1 MKLTLQVKLLPTG
14 EQAVKLK
21 KTFSVFNEA
30 CNTISQI
37 AWERHAFKQFN
48 LHKEVYYPIKE
59 TYHLSSQLVVRAI
72 SKVADAYKLDRKK
85 QRHFREFGAITY
97 DSRVLSYNVT
107 QYVCSISLIGSREK
121 IEYTCYRPQ
130 LMQYAKGEADL
141 VLIRGKFY
149 LYQTIDIPD
158 EEEEAAENF
167 IGVDMGLTDIVS
179 LSDGTNISSEEV
191 KNIRNRYNKVRGSVQ
206 SKGTRNCHK
215 LLKRL
220 KGRERRFTTIVNH
233 RISRQIVAKA
243 KKEHKGIAIEDLK
256 NIRWGMNSKKRNKTF
271 RRRSNSW
278 NFYQLRSF
286 LEYKSKINGVQIT
299 AIPPAYT
306 SQTCHECGHIGIR
319 HGKHFR
325 CAHCG
330 NVADADVN
338 AALNIATWGYVNTHE
353 RWELLSCPIHDNY
366 STSKA
371 HKSLACG

>member
-1 MKLTLQVKLLPTG
+1 
-14 EQAVKLK
+14 
-21 KTFSVFNEA
+21 
-30 CNTISQI
+30 
-37 AWERHAFKQFN
+37 
-48 LHKEVYYPIKE
+48 
-59 TYHLSSQLVVRAI
+59 
-72 SKVADAYKLDRKK
+72 
-85 QRHFREFGAITY
+85 
-97 DSRVLSYNVT
+97 
-107 QYVCSISLIGSREK
+107 
-121 IEYTCYRPQ
+121 
-130 LMQYAKGEADL
+130 
-141 VLIRGKFY
+141 
-149 LYQTIDIPD
+149 
-158 EEEEAAENF
+158 
-167 IGVDMGLTDIVS
+167 MGLTDIVS

-191 KNIRNRYNKVRGSVQ
+191 KNIRNRYNKVRASVQ

-220 KGRERRFTTIVNH
+220 KGRERRFATIVNH

-306 SQTCHECGHIGIR
+306 SQTCHNCGHIGIR
-319 HGKHFR
+319 NGKHFR

-371 HKSLACG
+371 HKSLVCG

>member
-1 MKLTLQVKLLPTG
+1 MKLTLQIKLLPTD
-14 EQAVKLK
+14 EQAITLK
-21 KTFSVFNEA
+21 KTFSVFNGA

-37 AWERHAFKQFN
+37 AWERHVFKQFN
-48 LHKEVYYPIKE
+48 LHKEVYYSIKA

-85 QRHFREFGAITY
+85 QRRFREFGAITY
-97 DSRVLSYNVT
+97 DSRVLSYNT
-107 QYVCSISLIGSREK
+107 SKNICSISLVDGREK
-121 IEYTCYRPQ
+121 IAFTCYRPQ

-141 VLIRGKFY
+141 VLIKGKFY

-158 EEEEAAENF
+158 KDEEYAEDF
-167 IGVDMGLTDIVS
+167 LGVDMGITDIVS
-179 LSDGTNISSEEV
+179 LSDGTNISSDEV
-191 KNIRNRYNKVRGSVQ
+191 KNIRNRYNKVRASIQ

-220 KGRERRFTTIVNH
+220 KGRERRFATIANH
-233 RISRQIVAKA
+233 RISKQIIEKA

-271 RRRSNSW
+271 RRRSNLW
-278 NFYQLRSF
+278 NFHQLRSF
-286 LEYKSKINGVQIT
+286 LEYKCKMKGVQII
-299 AIPPAYT
+299 AILPAYT
-306 SQTCHECGHIGIR
+306 SQTCHNCGRIGIR

-330 NVADADVN
+330 NVADADIN
-338 AALNIATWGYVNTHE
+338 AALNIATWGYVNAHE
-353 RWELLSCPIHDNY
+353 RWELLSCPIHDDY

-371 HKSLACG
+371 CKSLVWG

>member
-1 MKLTLQVKLLPTG
+1 MKLTLQIRLLPTA

-37 AWERHAFKQFN
+37 AWERHVFKQFN

-59 TYHLSSQLVVRAI
+59 TYRLSSQLVVRAI
-72 SKVADAYKLDRKK
+72 SKVADTYKLDKKK

-97 DSRVLSYNVT
+97 DSRVLSYNIDKS
-107 QYVCSISLIGSREK
+107 VCSISLIGSREK
-121 IEYTCYRPQ
+121 IAFTCYRPQ
-130 LMQYAKGEADL
+130 LMQYAEGEADL
-141 VLIRGKFY
+141 VLIKDKFY

-158 EEEEAAENF
+158 EEEETAEDF
-167 IGVDMGLTDIVS
+167 LGVDMGITDIVS
-179 LSDGTNISSEEV
+179 LSDGTNISSNEV
-191 KNIRNRYNKVRGSVQ
+191 KNIRNRYNRVRASVQ

-220 KGRERRFTTIVNH
+220 KGRERRFATIVNH
-233 RISRQIVAKA
+233 RISKQVVAKA
-243 KKEHKGIAIEDLK
+243 KEEHKGIAIEDLK

-278 NFYQLRSF
+278 NFYQLRYF
-286 LEYKSKINGVQIT
+286 LEYKCKMNGVQIT
-299 AIPPAYT
+299 VIPPAYT
-306 SQTCHECGHIGIR
+306 SQTCYKCGHIGIR

-353 RWELLSCPIHDNY
+353 RWEMLSCPIHDDF

-371 HKSLACG
+371 HKSLVCG

>member
-1 MKLTLQVKLLPTG
+1 MKLTLQIKLLPTY

-37 AWERHAFKQFN
+37 AWERRVFKQFG

-59 TYHLSSQLVVRAI
+59 TCYLSSQLVVRAI
-72 SKVADAYKLDRKK
+72 SKVADAYKLDKKK

-97 DSRVLSYNVT
+97 DSRVLSYNIDKS
-107 QYVCSISLIGSREK
+107 VCSISLIGGREK
-121 IEYTCYRPQ
+121 ITFTCYRPQ

-141 VLIRGKFY
+141 VIIKDKFY

-158 EEEEAAENF
+158 EEEEAAEDF
-167 IGVDMGLTDIVS
+167 LGVDMGITDIVS
-179 LSDGTNISSEEV
+179 LSDGTNVSSEEV
-191 KNIRNRYNKVRGSVQ
+191 KNIRNRYNKVRASVQ
-206 SKGTRNCHK
+206 SKGTRNCHR

-220 KGRERRFTTIVNH
+220 KGRERRFATIVNH

-243 KKEHKGIAIEDLK
+243 KNEHKGIAIEDLK
-256 NIRWGMNSKKRNKTF
+256 NIRWGMNSKRRSKTF

-278 NFYQLRSF
+278 NFCQLRSF
-286 LEYKSKINGVQIT
+286 LEYKCKMNGVQIV

-306 SQTCHECGHIGIR
+306 SQTCHNCGHIGIR

-353 RWELLSCPIHDNY
+353 RWELLSCPIHDDF

-371 HKSLACG
+371 HKSLVCG

>member
-1 MKLTLQVKLLPTG
+1 MKLTLQIKLLPTG
-14 EQAVKLK
+14 EQAVMLK
-21 KTFSVFNEA
+21 NTFSVFNEA

-37 AWERHAFKQFN
+37 AWERHAFKQFS

-72 SKVADAYKLDRKK
+72 SKVANAYKLDRKK

-97 DSRVLSYNVT
+97 DSRVLSYSMSKS
-107 QYVCSISLIGSREK
+107 VCSISLVGSREK
-121 IEYTCYRPQ
+121 IAYTCYRPQ

-141 VLIRGKFY
+141 VLIKDKFY

-158 EEEEAAENF
+158 EHEENAEDF
-167 IGVDMGLTDIVS
+167 IGVDMGITDIVS
-179 LSDGTNISSEEV
+179 VSDGTNISSDEV
-191 KNIRNRYNKVRGSVQ
+191 KNIRNRYNKVRASVQ

-220 KGRERRFTTIVNH
+220 KGRERRFATIVNH
-233 RISRQIVAKA
+233 RISKQIVAKA
-243 KKEHKGIAIEDLK
+243 KEEHKGIAIEDLK

-278 NFYQLRSF
+278 NFCQLRSF

-306 SQTCHECGHIGIR
+306 SQTCHNCGHIGIR

-353 RWELLSCPIHDNY
+353 RWELLSCPIHDDL

>member
-1 MKLTLQVKLLPTG
+1 MKLTLQIKLLPTD
-14 EQAVKLK
+14 EQAIALK
-21 KTFSVFNEA
+21 NTFSVFNEA

-37 AWERHAFKQFN
+37 ALERHVFKQFS
-48 LHKEVYYPIKE
+48 LHKEVYYTIKE
-59 TYHLSSQLVVRAI
+59 TCHLSSQLVVRAI
-72 SKVADAYKLDRKK
+72 SKVANAYKLDRKK
-85 QRHFREFGAITY
+85 QRHFREFGAVTY

-107 QYVCSISLIGSREK
+107 QSVCSISLIGGREK
-121 IEYTCYRPQ
+121 IAYTCYRPQ

-141 VLIRGKFY
+141 VLIKGKFY
-149 LYQTIDIPD
+149 LYQTIDNPD
-158 EEEEAAENF
+158 EEEESAENF

-179 LSDGTNISSEEV
+179 LSDGTNISSKEV
-191 KNIRNRYNKVRGSVQ
+191 KNIRDRYNKVRASVQ

-220 KGRERRFTTIVNH
+220 KGRERRFATIVNH

-278 NFYQLRSF
+278 NFYQLRFF
-286 LEYKSKINGVQIT
+286 LEYKGKINGVQIV

-306 SQTCHECGHIGIR
+306 SQTCHNCGHIGIR
-319 HGKHFR
+319 HGKQFR

-353 RWELLSCPIHDNY
+353 RWEILSCPVHDNY

-371 HKSLACG
+371 HKSLVCG

>member
-1 MKLTLQVKLLPTG
+1 MKLTLQIKLLPTD
-14 EQAVKLK
+14 EQVMILK

-30 CNTISQI
+30 CNIISQI
-37 AWERHAFKQFN
+37 AWERHVFKQFS
-48 LHKEVYYPIKE
+48 LHKEVYYSIKE

-72 SKVADAYKLDRKK
+72 SKVTDAYKLDRKK

-97 DSRVLSYNVT
+97 DSRVLSYNTAVS
-107 QYVCSISLIGSREK
+107 VCSISLVGRREK
-121 IEYTCYRPQ
+121 IAYTCYRPQ

-141 VLIRGKFY
+141 VRIKDKFY

-158 EEEEAAENF
+158 GEEENAEDF
-167 IGVDMGLTDIVS
+167 LGVDMGITDIVS
-179 LSDGTNISSEEV
+179 LSDGTNISSDRV
-191 KNIRNRYNKVRGSVQ
+191 KDIRNRYNKVRASVQ

-220 KGRERRFTTIVNH
+220 KGRERRFATIVNH
-233 RISRQIVAKA
+233 RISKRLVAKA
-243 KKEHKGIAIEDLK
+243 KEENRGIAVEDLK

-286 LEYKSKINGVQIT
+286 LEYKCKMAGIKIV

-306 SQTCHECGHIGIR
+306 SQTCHECGHIGVR
-319 HGKHFR
+319 NGKHFH

-353 RWELLSCPIHDNY
+353 RWELLSCPIHDDL
-366 STSKA
+366 SMSKA

>member
-1 MKLTLQVKLLPTG
+1 MKLILQIKLLPTDI
-14 EQAVKLK
+14 QAAMLK
-21 KTFSVFNEA
+21 ETFSVFNEA
-30 CNTISQI
+30 CNAISQI
-37 AWERHAFKQFN
+37 AWERRVFKQFG
-48 LHKEVYYPIKE
+48 LHKEVYYSIKE
-59 TYHLSSQLVVRAI
+59 TYHLSSQLIVRAI
-72 SKVADAYKLDRKK
+72 SKVANAYKLDRKK

-97 DSRVLSYNVT
+97 DSRVLSYNDGKSI
-107 QYVCSISLIGSREK
+107 CSISLVGGREK
-121 IEYTCYRPQ
+121 IAYTCYRPQ

-141 VLIRGKFY
+141 VLIKGKFY

-158 EEEEAAENF
+158 EEEEYADDF

-179 LSDGTNISSEEV
+179 VSDGTNISSDEV
-191 KNIRNRYNKVRGSVQ
+191 KNIRNRYNKVRASVQ

-220 KGRERRFTTIVNH
+220 KGRERRFATIVNH
-233 RISRQIVAKA
+233 SISKRLVAKA
-243 KKEHKGIAIEDLK
+243 KEENRGIAIEDLK

-286 LEYKSKINGVQIT
+286 LEYKCKMAGIKIV
-299 AIPPAYT
+299 AISPAYT
-306 SQTCHECGHIGIR
+306 SQTCHECSHIGIR
-319 HGKHFR
+319 NGKHFR
-325 CAHCG
+325 CAYCG

-353 RWELLSCPIHDNY
+353 RWELLSCPIHDDY

>member
-1 MKLTLQVKLLPTG
+1 MKLTLQIKLLPTY

-37 AWERHAFKQFN
+37 AWERHVFKQFN

-59 TYHLSSQLVVRAI
+59 TYHLSSQLIVRAI
-72 SKVADAYKLDRKK
+72 SKVADAYKLDKKK

-97 DSRVLSYNVT
+97 DSRVISYNIDKS
-107 QYVCSISLIGSREK
+107 VCSISLIGGREK
-121 IEYTCYRPQ
+121 ITFTCYRPQ

-141 VLIRGKFY
+141 VVIKDKFY

-158 EEEEAAENF
+158 EEEEAAEDVL
-167 IGVDMGLTDIVS
+167 GVDMGLTDIVT
-179 LSDGTNISSEEV
+179 LSDGTNISSDEV
-191 KNIRNRYNKVRGSVQ
+191 KDIRNRYNKVRASVQ

-220 KGRERRFTTIVNH
+220 KGRERRFATIVNH

-278 NFYQLRSF
+278 NFCQLRSF

-306 SQTCHECGHIGIR
+306 SQTCHNCGHIGIR

-371 HKSLACG
+371 HKSLVCG

>member
-1 MKLTLQVKLLPTG
+1 MKLTLQIKLLPTD

-37 AWERHAFKQFN
+37 AWERHVFKQFN

-59 TYHLSSQLVVRAI
+59 TYHLSSQLIIRAI
-72 SKVADAYKLDRKK
+72 SKVADAYKLDKK
-85 QRHFREFGAITY
+85 NQRHFREFGAITY
-97 DSRVLSYNVT
+97 DSRVLSYNIDKS
-107 QYVCSISLIGSREK
+107 VCSISLIGGREK
-121 IEYTCYRPQ
+121 IAFTCYRPQ

-141 VLIRGKFY
+141 VVIKDKFY

-158 EEEEAAENF
+158 EEEETAEDF
-167 IGVDMGLTDIVS
+167 LGVDMGITDIVS
-179 LSDGTNISSEEV
+179 LSDGTNISSNEV
-191 KNIRNRYNKVRGSVQ
+191 KNIRNRYNRVRASVQ

-220 KGRERRFTTIVNH
+220 KGRERRFATIVNH
-233 RISRQIVAKA
+233 RISKQVVAKA
-243 KKEHKGIAIEDLK
+243 KEEHKGIVIEDLK
-256 NIRWGMNSKKRNKTF
+256 NIRWGMNSKRRNKTF

-278 NFYQLRSF
+278 NFFQLRSF
-286 LEYKSKINGVQIT
+286 LEYKCKMNGVQIT
-299 AIPPAYT
+299 VIPPAYT
-306 SQTCHECGHIGIR
+306 SQTCHKCGHIGIR

-325 CAHCG
+325 CVHCG

-353 RWELLSCPIHDNY
+353 RWELLSCPIHDDF

-371 HKSLACG
+371 NKSLVCW

>member
-1 MKLTLQVKLLPTG
+1 MKLTLQIKLIPTD
-14 EQAVKLK
+14 EQAIMLK
-21 KTFSVFNEA
+21 KTFSIFNEA

-37 AWERHAFKQFN
+37 AWERHVFMQFS
-48 LHKEVYYPIKE
+48 LHKEVYYSIRK

-97 DSRVLSYNVT
+97 DSRVLSYNTVKSI
-107 QYVCSISLIGSREK
+107 CSISLIGGREK
-121 IEYTCYRPQ
+121 IAYTCYRPQ

-141 VLIRGKFY
+141 VLIKGKFY
-149 LYQTIDIPD
+149 IYQTIDISEKK
-158 EEEEAAENF
+158 EEPAEDF
-167 IGVDMGLTDIVS
+167 IGIDMGLTDIVS
-179 LSDGTNISSEEV
+179 VSDGTNISSNEV
-191 KNIRNRYNKVRGSVQ
+191 KRIRNKYNRIRASIQ

-220 KGRERRFTTIVNH
+220 KGRERRFATIINH
-233 RISRQIVAKA
+233 RISKDLVAKA

-256 NIRWGMNSKKRNKTF
+256 NIRWGMNSKRRNKTF

-278 NFYQLRSF
+278 SFSQLRSF
-286 LEYKSKINGVQIT
+286 LEYKCKKLGVQII
-299 AIPPAYT
+299 AVPPAYT
-306 SQTCHECGHIGIR
+306 SQTCHKCGHIGIR
-319 HGKHFR
+319 NGKHFS
-325 CAHCG
+325 CEHCG

-353 RWELLSCPIHDNY
+353 RWDILSCPIHDDV

-371 HKSLACG
+371 NKSLAC

>member
-1 MKLTLQVKLLPTG
+1 MKLTLQIKLIPTD
-14 EQAVKLK
+14 EQAIMLK
-21 KTFSVFNEA
+21 KTFSIFNEA

-37 AWERHAFKQFN
+37 AWERHVFKQFS
-48 LHKEVYYPIKE
+48 LHKEVYYSMRK

-97 DSRVLSYNVT
+97 DSRVLSYNTVKSI
-107 QYVCSISLIGSREK
+107 CSISLIGGREK
-121 IEYTCYRPQ
+121 IAYTCYRPQ

-141 VLIRGKFY
+141 VLIKGKFY
-149 LYQTIDIPD
+149 IYQTIDISEK
-158 EEEEAAENF
+158 EEEHAEDF
-167 IGVDMGLTDIVS
+167 IGIDMGLTDIVS
-179 LSDGTNISSEEV
+179 VSDGTNISSNEV
-191 KNIRNRYNKVRGSVQ
+191 KSIRNKYNRIRASIQ

-220 KGRERRFTTIVNH
+220 KGRERRFATIINH
-233 RISRQIVAKA
+233 RISKDLVAKA

-256 NIRWGMNSKKRNKTF
+256 NIRWGMNSKRRNKTF

-278 NFYQLRSF
+278 SFSQLRSF
-286 LEYKSKINGVQIT
+286 LEYKCKRLGVQII

-306 SQTCHECGHIGIR
+306 SQTCHKCGHIGIR
-319 HGKHFR
+319 NGKHFS
-325 CAHCG
+325 CEHCG

-353 RWELLSCPIHDNY
+353 RWDILSCPIHDDV

-371 HKSLACG
+371 NKSLAC

>member
-1 MKLTLQVKLLPTG
+1 MKLTLHIKLLPTE
-14 EQAVKLK
+14 EQVSMLK

-37 AWERHAFKQFN
+37 AWERRVFKQFG

-59 TYHLSSQLVVRAI
+59 TYRLSSQLVVHAI

-85 QRHFREFGAITY
+85 RRHFREFGAITY
-97 DSRVLSYNVT
+97 DSRVLSYNT
-107 QYVCSISLIGSREK
+107 SKSVCSISLVGGREK
-121 IEYTCYRPQ
+121 IAYTCYRSQ
-130 LMQYAKGEADL
+130 LMQFVKGEAYL
-141 VLIRGKFY
+141 VLIKGKFY
-149 LYQTIDIPD
+149 LYQTIDIP
-158 EEEEAAENF
+158 EEEEECAEDF
-167 IGVDMGLTDIVS
+167 VGVDMGITDIIS
-179 LSDGTNISSEEV
+179 LSDGTNISSDEV
-191 KNIRNRYNKVRGSVQ
+191 KNIRNRYNKVRDSVQ

-220 KGRERRFTTIVNH
+220 KGRERRFATIVNH
-233 RISRQIVAKA
+233 RISKQLVAKA
-243 KKEHKGIAIEDLK
+243 KEEHKGIAIEDLK
-256 NIRWGMNSKKRNKTF
+256 NIRRGMNSKKHNKTF

-278 NFYQLRSF
+278 SFYQLRSF
-286 LEYKSKINGVQIT
+286 LEYKCKLAGVQIV

-319 HGKHFR
+319 SGKHFR
-325 CAHCG
+325 CTHCG
-330 NVADADVN
+330 NVADADIN

-353 RWELLSCPIHDNY
+353 RWELLSCPIHDGY

>member
-1 MKLTLQVKLLPTG
+1 MKLTLQIKLLPTD
-14 EQAVKLK
+14 EQAVMLK

-30 CNTISQI
+30 CNAISQI
-37 AWERHAFKQFN
+37 AWNRHVFKQFN
-48 LHKEVYYPIKE
+48 LHKEVYYSIKE
-59 TYHLSSQLVVRAI
+59 TYSLSSQLVVRAI
-72 SKVADAYKLDRKK
+72 SKVADAYKLDKKK
-85 QRHFREFGAITY
+85 QRKFREFGAITY
-97 DSRVLSYNVT
+97 DSRVLSYNAAKSI
-107 QYVCSISLIGSREK
+107 CSISLIGGREK
-121 IEYTCYRPQ
+121 IAFACYRPQ

-141 VLIRGKFY
+141 VLVKEKFY

-158 EEEEAAENF
+158 EEEDAAEDF
-167 IGVDMGLTDIVS
+167 LGVDMGITDIVS
-179 LSDGTNISSEEV
+179 LSDGTNVSSKEV
-191 KNIRNRYNKVRGSVQ
+191 KDIRNRYNKVRASIQ

-220 KGRERRFTTIVNH
+220 KGRERRFATITNH
-233 RISRQIVAKA
+233 RISKQIVAKA
-243 KKEHKGIAIEDLK
+243 KEEHKGIAIEDLK

-271 RRRSNSW
+271 HGRSNSW
-278 NFYQLRSF
+278 SFYQLRSF
-286 LEYKSKINGVQIT
+286 LEYKCKMNGVQIT

-353 RWELLSCPIHDNY
+353 RWELLSCPIHDDF

-371 HKSLACG
+371 HKSLVCG

>member
-1 MKLTLQVKLLPTG
+1 MKLTLQVKLLPTD

-72 SKVADAYKLDRKK
+72 SKVADAYKLDKKK

-97 DSRVLSYNVT
+97 DSRVLSYNIDKF
-107 QYVCSISLIGSREK
+107 VCSISLIGGREK
-121 IEYTCYRPQ
+121 ITFTCYRPQ
-130 LMQYAKGEADL
+130 LMQHAKGEADL
-141 VLIRGKFY
+141 VLIKGKFY

-158 EEEEAAENF
+158 EQEEDAEDF
-167 IGVDMGLTDIVS
+167 IGVDMGITDIVS
-179 LSDGTNISSEEV
+179 VSDGTNISSDEV
-191 KNIRNRYNKVRGSVQ
+191 KNIRNRYNKVRASVQ
-206 SKGTRNCHK
+206 SKGTRNCHR

-220 KGRERRFTTIVNH
+220 KGRERRFATIVNH
-233 RISRQIVAKA
+233 RISKQIVAKA
-243 KKEHKGIAIEDLK
+243 KKERKGIAIEDLK
-256 NIRWGMNSKKRNKTF
+256 NIRWGMNSKRRNKTF

-286 LEYKSKINGVQIT
+286 LEYKCKKYGVQIV

-319 HGKHFR
+319 HGKHFH
-325 CAHCG
+325 CTYCG

-338 AALNIATWGYVNTHE
+338 AALNIAAWGYVNTHE
-353 RWELLSCPIHDNY
+353 RWELLSCPIHDDI

-371 HKSLACG
+371 HKSLVCG

>member
-1 MKLTLQVKLLPTG
+1 MKLTLQIKLLPTD
-14 EQAVKLK
+14 EQAITLK
-21 KTFSVFNEA
+21 NTFSVFNEA

-37 AWERHAFKQFN
+37 AWERHVFKQFS

-72 SKVADAYKLDRKK
+72 SKVANAYKLDRKK

-107 QYVCSISLIGSREK
+107 QSVCSISLIGSREK
-121 IEYTCYRPQ
+121 IAYTCYRPQ

-158 EEEEAAENF
+158 EEEETSDNF
-167 IGVDMGLTDIVS
+167 IGIDMGITDIVS

-191 KNIRNRYNKVRGSVQ
+191 KNIRNRYNKVRASVQ

-220 KGRERRFTTIVNH
+220 KGRERRFATIVNH

-306 SQTCHECGHIGIR
+306 SQTCHNCGHIGIR

-371 HKSLACG
+371 HKSLVCG

>member
-1 MKLTLQVKLLPTG
+1 MKLTLQIKLLPTD
-14 EQAVKLK
+14 EQAITLK
-21 KTFSVFNEA
+21 NTFSVFNEA

-37 AWERHAFKQFN
+37 AWERHVFKQFS

-72 SKVADAYKLDRKK
+72 SKVANAYKLDRKK

-121 IEYTCYRPQ
+121 IAYTCYRPQ

-141 VLIRGKFY
+141 VVIKDKFY

-167 IGVDMGLTDIVS
+167 LGVDMGLTDIVS

-191 KNIRNRYNKVRGSVQ
+191 KNIRNRYNKVRASVQ

-220 KGRERRFTTIVNH
+220 KGRERRFATIVNH

-306 SQTCHECGHIGIR
+306 SQTCHNCGHIGIR
-319 HGKHFR
+319 NGKHFR

-371 HKSLACG
+371 HKSLVCG

>member
-1 MKLTLQVKLLPTG
+1 MKLTLQIKLLPTD
-14 EQAVKLK
+14 EQVMILK

-30 CNTISQI
+30 CNTISQV
-37 AWERHAFKQFN
+37 AWERHVFKQFS
-48 LHKEVYYPIKE
+48 LHKEVYYSIKE

-72 SKVADAYKLDRKK
+72 SKVTDAYKLDRKK

-97 DSRVLSYNVT
+97 DSRVLSYNTAVS
-107 QYVCSISLIGSREK
+107 VCSISLVGRREK
-121 IEYTCYRPQ
+121 IAYTCYRPQ

-141 VLIRGKFY
+141 VRIKDKFY

-158 EEEEAAENF
+158 GEEENAEDF
-167 IGVDMGLTDIVS
+167 LGVDMGITDIVS
-179 LSDGTNISSEEV
+179 LSDGTNISSDRV
-191 KNIRNRYNKVRGSVQ
+191 KDIRNRYNKVRASVQ

-220 KGRERRFTTIVNH
+220 KGRERRFATIVNH
-233 RISRQIVAKA
+233 RISKQLVAKA
-243 KKEHKGIAIEDLK
+243 KEEHKGIAIEDLK

-278 NFYQLRSF
+278 NFYQLRYF
-286 LEYKSKINGVQIT
+286 LEYKCKVAGIKIV

-306 SQTCHECGHIGIR
+306 SQTCHKCGHIGVR
-319 HGKHFR
+319 NGKHFH

-330 NVADADVN
+330 NVADVN

-353 RWELLSCPIHDNY
+353 RWELLSCPIHDDL
-366 STSKA
+366 SMSKA

>member
-1 MKLTLQVKLLPTG
+1 MKLTLQIKLIPSD
-14 EQAVKLK
+14 EQAIMLK

-37 AWERHAFKQFN
+37 AWERRVFNQFS
-48 LHKEVYYPIKE
+48 LHKEVYHPIKG
-59 TYHLSSQLVVRAI
+59 TYSLPSQLVIRAI

-85 QRHFREFGAITY
+85 QRRFRELGAITY
-97 DSRVLSYNVT
+97 DSRVLSYNT
-107 QYVCSISLIGSREK
+107 QRGICSISLIDGREK
-121 IEYTCYRPQ
+121 MTYTCYRPQ
-130 LMQYAKGEADL
+130 LMKFAKGEADL
-141 VLIRGKFY
+141 VLVKGKFY

-158 EEEEAAENF
+158 EEEETAEDF
-167 IGVDMGLTDIVS
+167 LGVDMGITDIVS
-179 LSDGTNISSEEV
+179 LSDGTNISSDEI
-191 KNIRNRYNKVRGSVQ
+191 KNIRNRYNKVRASIQ

-220 KGRERRFTTIVNH
+220 KGRERRFATIVNH
-233 RISRQIVAKA
+233 RISKQLVAKA
-243 KKEHKGIAIEDLK
+243 KEEHKGIAIEDLK

-286 LEYKSKINGVQIT
+286 LEYKCKMAGVQIV

-319 HGKHFR
+319 NGKRFC

-330 NVADADVN
+330 NVADADIN

-353 RWELLSCPIHDNY
+353 RWELLSCPIHDDI

-371 HKSLACG
+371 HKSLACE

>member
-1 MKLTLQVKLLPTG
+1 MKLTLQVKLIPTG

-21 KTFSVFNEA
+21 KTFCVFNEA

-37 AWERHAFKQFN
+37 AWERRVFKQFG

-72 SKVADAYKLDRKK
+72 SKVADAYKLDKKK

-97 DSRVLSYNVT
+97 DSRVLSYNIDKF
-107 QYVCSISLIGSREK
+107 VCSISLIGGREK
-121 IEYTCYRPQ
+121 ITFTCYRPQ

-141 VLIRGKFY
+141 VVIKDKFY

-158 EEEEAAENF
+158 EEEEAAEDF
-167 IGVDMGLTDIVS
+167 LGVDMGLTDIVT
-179 LSDGTNISSEEV
+179 LSDGTNISSDEV
-191 KNIRNRYNKVRGSVQ
+191 KDIRNRYNKVRASVQ

-220 KGRERRFTTIVNH
+220 KGRERRFATIVNH

-306 SQTCHECGHIGIR
+306 SQTCHNCGHIGIR

-371 HKSLACG
+371 HKSLVCG

>member
-1 MKLTLQVKLLPTG
+1 MKLTLQIKLLPTD
-14 EQAVKLK
+14 EQATMMKNSF
-21 KTFSVFNEA
+21 TVFNEA
-30 CNTISQI
+30 CNAISQI
-37 AWERHAFKQFN
+37 AWERRTFKQFS
-48 LHKEVYYPIKE
+48 LHKEVYYHIKE

-97 DSRVLSYNVT
+97 DSRILSYNIT
-107 QYVCSISLIGSREK
+107 KTICSISLMGRREK
-121 IEYTCYRPQ
+121 MAYTCYRPQ

-158 EEEEAAENF
+158 GEEETADDF

-179 LSDGTNISSEEV
+179 LSDGTNISSKEV
-191 KNIRNRYNKVRGSVQ
+191 KTIRNRYNKVRASIQ

-220 KGRERRFTTIVNH
+220 KGRERRFATITNH
-233 RISRQIVAKA
+233 RISKQIVAKA

-278 NFYQLRSF
+278 SFSQLRSF
-286 LEYKSKINGVQIT
+286 LEYKCKVAGIKIV
-299 AIPPAYT
+299 AISPAYT

-319 HGKHFR
+319 NGKHFR
-325 CAHCG
+325 CTHCG
-330 NVADADVN
+330 NVTDADVN
-338 AALNIATWGYVNTHE
+338 AAMNIATWGYVNTHE
-353 RWELLSCPIHDNY
+353 RWELLSCSIHDSH

-371 HKSLACG
+371 HKTLKCG